1 MTGLTLA
8 EKASRS
14 SRSQFCPS
22 EPPPLWKQT
31 ALPLSSRPGEVM
43 GLRPTQGDEKRLSFS
58 NYSPLEARRSPLSSR
73 PERTRISY
81 FALLAT
87 STCAALRTESRM
99 QILNATG
106 LHRKSGGA
114 QWRELRF
121 FPRLLTQLVWPRREA
136 LTTEPAPVP
145 AEQRR
150 THRPQPKPQPH
161 SSLHKCS
168 YAK

>member
-114 QWRELRF
+114 QWRDLRSF
-121 FPRLLTQLVWPRREA
+121 LGNDFRQSEKRSGSAGRTQRCTLAIAAAVTPPYPCSTIWAA
-136 LTTEPAPVP
+136 LS
-145 AEQRR
+145 R
-150 THRPQPKPQPH
+150 
-161 SSLHKCS
+161 
-168 YAK
+168 